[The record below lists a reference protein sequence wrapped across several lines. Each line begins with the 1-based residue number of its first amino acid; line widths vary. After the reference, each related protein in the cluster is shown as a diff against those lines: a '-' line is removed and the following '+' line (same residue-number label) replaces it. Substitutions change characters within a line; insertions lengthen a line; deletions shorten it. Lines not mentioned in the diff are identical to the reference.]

1 MSNSKV
7 VFGMKVLVGLLVL
20 ANIAVGMT
28 LYGLPF

>member
-28 LYGLPF
+28 LYGSPF